1 MAALPP
7 APGGPPLVPPAP
19 VPHVLVL
26 GNTVIAPGI
35 STDDSLIQ
43 ILHWIGFRTAAQ
55 QNLIVADCFD
65 SFDSLRMLT
74 DKDIRQMS
82 SEFSSRTPVARRI
95 IFGTNR
101 TKFLKAVTHWVQDF
115 YRVSETP
122 TIVGLNEPTFK
133 SALQCSLSRTSI
145 RKTLS
150 DASSITSKAADPG
163 PLKSEKQ
170 WKEWEEKFVN
180 YLRCQVGSDGVPL
193 NYVIRENDAPDTATV
208 HPDFVSKTI
217 ACAPLQG
224 EYYDADRLAV
234 FNMLVSFTTGQASGD
249 WIKTTIRY
257 ADGRRSM
264 AALKAHFAG
273 EGNATRN
280 VAEAD
285 RLKETLHY
293 KSERAMPFE
302 TFLTQMQKMFNIYEK
317 EGEEILEDQKVRLLF
332 KKVQHKDLDTAK
344 SALQAQQTMGNA
356 LTYLTCANHLSA
368 RVSELPEYLSK
379 NRNISGVGT
388 RDSNG
393 GDGGNEGDNI
403 GIYNADGTIRTGH
416 ISNWKSLS
424 NDDRDLVK
432 KARIS
437 KKRNSTKN
445 GNVKGGNSDKNT
457 MKQLKSQNSK
467 YKRQIKALKRS
478 SADNDDKVSD
488 GEAEDGIDAGDQ
500 FGGKNSRKK
509 KKKVGFND

>member
-1 MAALPP
+1 M
-7 APGGPPLVPPAP
+7 
-19 VPHVLVL
+19 
-26 GNTVIAPGI
+26 
-35 STDDSLIQ
+35 ST
-43 ILHWIGFRTAAQ
+43 
-55 QNLIVADCFD
+55 
-65 SFDSLRMLT
+65 
-74 DKDIRQMS
+74 
-82 SEFSSRTPVARRI
+82 EFSNRTIAGGRI

-101 TKFLKAVTHWVQDF
+101 TKFLKAIAHWVQDF
-115 YRVSETP
+115 HRVSENP
-122 TIVGLNEPTFK
+122 TIVGLNELSFK
-133 SALQCSLSRTSI
+133 SELQRSLSRTSI

-150 DASSITSKAADPG
+150 DSASITSKAADPG

-170 WKEWEEKFVN
+170 WKEWEEKFIN
-180 YLRCQVGSDGVPL
+180 YLRCQVGADGVPL
-193 NYVIRENDAPDTATV
+193 NYIIRSNDAPDTTTA

-224 EYYDADRLAV
+224 EYYDADKLAV

-249 WIKTTIRY
+249 WIKSTTRY
-257 ADGRRSM
+257 TDGRRSM
-264 AALKAHFAG
+264 AALRAHFAG

-293 KSERAMPFE
+293 KSERGMPFE

-332 KKVQHKDLDTAK
+332 KKIQHKDLETAK

-379 NRNISGVGT
+379 NRNVSGVGT
-388 RDSNG
+388 REGSG
-393 GDGGNEGDNI
+393 GDGGNNGDSV

-424 NDDRDLVK
+424 NDDRELVK

-437 KKRNSTKN
+437 KKRNSTN
-445 GNVKGGNSDKNT
+445 SGNVNGGHSNSNT

-478 SADNDDKVSD
+478 SDNADSKESD
-488 GEAEDGIDAGDQ
+488 NEDEELDAGDQ
-500 FGGKNSRKK
+500 FGGKNSRRKTK
-509 KKKVGFND
+509 NVNFGN